1 MKTDILV
8 IGGSAAGLV
17 AASTAKSNN
26 PDKKV
31 VMIRKEET
39 VMIPCGIPYIFSTVG
54 TSEKNILPDAGLK
67 KLGVEIII
75 GEVTDVNA
83 DSKTAQTKSG
93 DSIEYDKLILGTG
106 SMPVIPGWLKGTDQ
120 QNVFTI
126 PKNKVYLDALHKGLE
141 GLEKIVIVGAGF
153 IGVEVADELNAKGY
167 DVTLLEI
174 MPRILGLA
182 FDEEFA
188 QAASEKL
195 ASRGV
200 KVRTSTGI
208 QEILGDG
215 KVTGAKLQT
224 GEVLQADAVVLS
236 LGYRPNTELAEKM
249 GLELNEFGFVK
260 TDQYKRTSKAD
271 VFAAGDCSEKRDFLT
286 GRLSR
291 IMLASGACAEAR
303 VAGLNLYA
311 LSTVSTFRGTIG
323 IYATCVGDSA
333 YGVAG
338 LNEAAAANEG
348 FDIVTGS
355 FTGTDTHPGC
365 MEYTQKQTVKLIV
378 SKSNGVILGGEVM
391 GGRSVGELT
400 NVIGFAT
407 QNKMTIND
415 LLVVQ
420 IGTHPLLTASP
431 AGYPLIKA
439 AEAVAKQLNKI
450 VVMYGGEKLA

>member
-31 VMIRKEET
+31 VLIRKEET

-67 KLGVEIII
+67 GLGVEILI
-75 GEVTDVNA
+75 GEVTDVDMDKKIA
-83 DSKTAQTKSG
+83 KTKSG
-93 DSIEYDKLILGTG
+93 EDIEFDKLILGTG
-106 SMPVIPGWLKGTDQ
+106 SMPVVPGWLKGTELK
-120 QNVFTI
+120 NVFTI
-126 PKNKVYLDALHKGLE
+126 PKNKVYLDELHKTLAGLK
-141 GLEKIVIVGAGF
+141 KIVIVGAGF
-153 IGVEVADELNAKGY
+153 IGVEVADELNSKGF

-174 MPRILGLA
+174 MPRILGMA
-182 FDEEFA
+182 FDDEFA
-188 QAASEKL
+188 LAANEKL
-195 ASRGV
+195 SARGV
-200 KVRTSTGI
+200 KIRTGAGI
-208 QEILGDG
+208 QEILGDD
-215 KVTGAKLQT
+215 KVTGAKLKS
-224 GEVLQADAVVLS
+224 GEVLEADAVILS
-236 LGYRPNTELAEKM
+236 LGYKPNNELAQKM
-249 GLELNEFGFVK
+249 GLELNELGFVK

-271 VFAAGDCSEKRDFLT
+271 IFAAGDCSEKRDFLT
-286 GRLSR
+286 GKLSR
-291 IMLASGACAEAR
+291 IMLASAACAEAR

-323 IYATCVGDSA
+323 IYATCVGEVA

-338 LNEAAAANEG
+338 LNEATAKSEG
-348 FDIVTGS
+348 FDIVTTS

-365 MEYTQKQTVKLIV
+365 MSYTQKQTVKLIV

-391 GGRSVGELT
+391 GGISIGELT
-400 NVIGFAT
+400 NVIGFAI
-407 QNKMTIND
+407 QNNMTIND

-439 AEAVAKQLNKI
+439 AEMAAKVLKK
-450 VVMYGGEKLA
+450 G